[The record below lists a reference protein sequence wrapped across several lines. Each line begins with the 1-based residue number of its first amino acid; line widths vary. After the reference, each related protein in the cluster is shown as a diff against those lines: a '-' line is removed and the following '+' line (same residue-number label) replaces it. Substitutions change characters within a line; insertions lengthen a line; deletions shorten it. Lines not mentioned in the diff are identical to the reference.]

1 MDYEN
6 LRKKFP
12 AKRGGTAAKKKSDRA
27 AIKAI
32 AMEYAR
38 KKAEL
43 GAGAPDVK
51 RGFPYYMAIIIAL
64 LLACGLAG
72 SAIFGK
78 GGIDLGGKKAKIAAD
93 SVRNLAIAA
102 GRYKYHT
109 GVYPTTE
116 EGLAQLVSKKVKAPG
131 WNGPYVA
138 GRLKPDPWG
147 NEYRYVCNGPGE
159 IPTLYSAGPDGE
171 IGSSDDIMAKKE
183 DFEEPF
189 RDTSW
194 TEGWVRYELRGILP
208 AVNERHKKE
217 LEEAVKK
224 ELDKGKDA
232 PSPATAPSPAPA
244 AGGATEAR
252 KD

>member
-1 MDYEN
+1 MTNYEN

-12 AKRGGTAAKKKSDRA
+12 AKRGTAAGSRKNSA

-51 RGFPYYMAIIIAL
+51 RGFPYYMAIIVAL

-147 NEYRYVCNGPGE
+147 NEYRYVCNGPDAM
-159 IPTLYSAGPDGE
+159 PTLYSAGPDGA
-171 IGSSDDIMAKKE
+171 IGTSDDVMAKKE

-208 AVNERHKKE
+208 AVDERHKKE

-224 ELDKGKDA
+224 ELGKGKDF
-232 PSPATAPSPAPA
+232 PSPALGS
-244 AGGATEAR
+244 ATEAR